1 MKSIERKDLARIMK
15 ALVSA
20 YHKREE
26 TEVGDTWW
34 RVGVMGHIRSLHPF
48 YPETSYFELFQQFLW
63 RLAPVAC
70 VLAVALT
77 VTIIKMD
84 FFSDYELAKIFVSD
98 PKDFILLAMNN

>member
-15 ALVSA
+15 TLASA

-26 TEVGDTWW
+26 TEAGDTWW
-34 RVGVMGHIRSLHPF
+34 RVGVMGHIRTLQPF
-48 YPETSYFELFQQFLW
+48 YPETSYFEFFQQFLW

-84 FFSDYELAKIFVSD
+84 FFSDYELAKIFVND